1 MKHYSFY
8 SLNSLM
14 VMAVVL
20 FAHILSS
27 TNARAQTS
35 VSLSVSVKQAAC
47 ATSVQEL
54 STSKSSDLH
63 IFPNPASSLFVIER
77 ENTPQGSSV
86 LLSLVNTRGEI
97 VWTAQEQAT
106 TGGKWRKTV
115 STEHIAAG
123 AYILTIEIHGQ
134 RESRSVMIK

>member
-1 MKHYSFY
+1 MKRYSFY
-8 SLNSLM
+8 SLSSLM

-47 ATSVQEL
+47 ATSVQEP
-54 STSKSSDLH
+54 STSSDLH

-106 TGGKWRKTV
+106 TGSKWRKTV
-115 STEHIAAG
+115 NTEHIAAG
-123 AYILTIEIHGQ
+123 PYILTIEIHGQ